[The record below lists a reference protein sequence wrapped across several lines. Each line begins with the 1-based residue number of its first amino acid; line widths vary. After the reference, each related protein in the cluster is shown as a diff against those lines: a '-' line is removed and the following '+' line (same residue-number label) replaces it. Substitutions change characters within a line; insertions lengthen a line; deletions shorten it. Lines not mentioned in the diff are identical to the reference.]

1 MSIIKSYL
9 NFMYD
14 LDFDDDDVA
23 IGSSIDIDNVCLN
36 IYFSNE
42 KSERNERVNVGSV
55 GTERTRRV
63 NKADDEYAKYN
74 EDYEE
79 EEDDYDYI
87 SFDDKRFEFINET
100 KDEWIDSLE
109 GDLPFG
115 KSLDDC
121 SELDNKWKISYDED
135 DFDVKHSAK
144 SYNSCEEVE
153 DENGRVGIKKKKY
166 KVDPIFGFKCKI
178 FKIKLDGSIKF
189 REC

>member
-1 MSIIKSYL
+1 MLMSIIKSYL

-14 LDFDDDDVA
+14 LDFDDDDVD
-23 IGSSIDIDNVCLN
+23 IGSSIDIDNVCIN
-36 IYFSNE
+36 INFSNE

-109 GDLPFG
+109 GDLAFG

-121 SELDNKWKISYDED
+121 SKLDNKWKISYDED
-135 DFDVKHSAK
+135 DFGVKHSAK

-153 DENGRVGIKKKKY
+153 DENG
-166 KVDPIFGFKCKI
+166 
-178 FKIKLDGSIKF
+178 
-189 REC
+189 